1 MATAQVFK
9 ICRLDTDQAMDS
21 QGQFGNVF
29 EELRERIE
37 HMTKLTKRAHHVL
50 QVLMH
55 KDSVEQRP
63 SSQYVQTER
72 QSVAEQRKHECAQL
86 LNGN

>member
-9 ICRLDTDQAMDS
+9 ICRIDANKAVDS
-21 QGQFGNVF
+21 EGQFGKIF
-29 EELRERIE
+29 EDLRDKIE

-63 SSQYVQTER
+63 SPQYVQTER
-72 QSVAEQRKHECAQL
+72 QSIAEKRQHECAQL
-86 LNGN
+86 LNGK